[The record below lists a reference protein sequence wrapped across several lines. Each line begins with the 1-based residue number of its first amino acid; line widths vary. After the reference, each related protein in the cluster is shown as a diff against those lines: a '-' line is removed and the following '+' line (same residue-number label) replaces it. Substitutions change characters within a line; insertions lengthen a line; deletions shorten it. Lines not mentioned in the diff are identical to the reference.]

1 MGHKCFIS
9 FKKEDELYKQTI
21 QNWVDKNKIDM
32 IDKSLDE
39 PINSYDEEYIM
50 RRIRQDYL
58 SDSTV
63 TIFLI
68 GTYSAEN
75 LGTYEQRFIKRELQA
90 SLYNGSGNSR
100 NGILGIV
107 LPQMY
112 DNIYK
117 GGYLC
122 HTCGGSHNCVAIDD
136 NTVIKEF
143 SKNYY
148 LNSHGKCSY
157 TEDDRYCV
165 LAKWDDFKINPNYY
179 IELAFNK
186 RSHPIAND
194 VIVRPK

>member
-9 FKKEDELYKQTI
+9 FKKEDELYKLTI
-21 QNWVDKNKIDM
+21 QNWVGKNKIDM

-90 SLYNGSGNSR
+90 SLYNGVGNSR
-100 NGILGIV
+100 NGILGVV
-107 LPQMY
+107 LPNMY
-112 DNIYK
+112 DKIYK
-117 GGYLC
+117 GSYQC
-122 HTCGGSHNCVAIDD
+122 TTCGKTHTWVAIGDS
-136 NTVIKEF
+136 TVIKEF

-165 LAKWDDFKINPNYY
+165 LVKWDDFKINPNYY

-186 RSHPIAND
+186 RSQSIAND